1 MSTQS
6 SELFDT
12 PAESEPLAARMR
24 PRALDELIGQE
35 HILGPGRLLRRA
47 IAADQLSSLIFS
59 GPPGSG
65 KTTIA
70 RIIANTTR
78 SRFAALNA
86 VLTGVTELRKE
97 IQIADDE
104 RRLYGRRTILFIDE
118 VHRWNKAQQDA
129 LLPWV
134 ENGTVVLIGATT
146 ENPFFEVNAALVS
159 RSRVFQLTRLS
170 DGELRRV
177 CRQALGD
184 SERGYGAYDVRI
196 DPEAL
201 EHIVHVADG
210 DARSLLNALELAVE
224 TTPERFPPPPGEP
237 IHVTLEIAEESIQR
251 KALLYDRDG
260 DYHYDTISAFI
271 KSLRGSDPDAA
282 LYWLARMVQAGE
294 DPKFLFRRML
304 ISASED
310 VGLADPQAL
319 PHTVAAAEAFERV
332 GMPEGAFHL
341 TQAALYLA
349 TTEKSNATL
358 GYFDAVQAVESERS
372 HEVPR
377 HLRDAHRDGAGFGH
391 GQGYLYPHAYRE
403 HWVAQNY
410 LPAGLQGRVFYRP
423 SERGYEGRL
432 RTVIDR
438 RREAQLAATFAADPD
453 ELLTYSPVSQER
465 EHWMRRAAGE
475 ASRRVSERRAALFD
489 SISIARHLRV
499 LVLGETPSAIV
510 WEASRAAPEG
520 LVCAV
525 IDDSREYQTARGYS
539 EQLAELERPQLVH
552 TAAEA
557 LAAVPSGFELSLGLN
572 VLLREPDKAAA
583 RDRAASTLI
592 DGGRLAL
599 IEDLPAYSTRLS
611 TALARRGL
619 EAELVD
625 RLSSAEEELYA
636 NATDPRM
643 ANRPEALEQLFCTAQ
658 TSLLEARVIEFVSER
673 LLTRALLERWLPGE
687 QESPD
692 ATARAGYA
700 ATAVRHLNPEQYR
713 AVRAFAHHHLAD
725 ATIEWS
731 TSAMLIHAQLHR
743 GTG

>member
-1 MSTQS
+1 MSSQS

-24 PRALDELIGQE
+24 PRTLDELIGQD

-97 IQIADDE
+97 IQTADDE

-159 RSRVFQLTRLS
+159 RSRIFQLTRLN
-170 DGELRRV
+170 DEELRRV
-177 CRQALGD
+177 CRQALAD
-184 SERGYGAYDVRI
+184 RERGYGMYDVRI

-224 TTPERFPPPPGEP
+224 TTPERFPPPPGEQ

-282 LYWLARMVQAGE
+282 LYWLARMIRAGE

-310 VGLADPQAL
+310 IGLADPQAL
-319 PHTVAAAEAFERV
+319 PHTAAAAEAFDRV

-341 TQAALYLA
+341 AQAALYLA

-372 HEVPR
+372 HEVPS
-377 HLRDAHRDGAGFGH
+377 HLRDAHRDSAGFGH
-391 GQGYLYPHAYRE
+391 GKGYLYPHAYRE

-423 SERGYEGRL
+423 SECGYEGTL
-432 RTVIDR
+432 RTLIER
-438 RREAQLAATFAADPD
+438 RREAQLAATFAADSD
-453 ELLTYSPVSQER
+453 ELLTYSPLSPQR
-465 EHWMRRAAGE
+465 DHWIKRAAGE
-475 ASRRVSERRAALFD
+475 ASQRVSERRAALFD
-489 SISIARHLRV
+489 AISIPRHLRV
-499 LVLGETPSAIV
+499 LVLGETPSAFV
-510 WEASRAAPEG
+510 WEAARAAPEG
-520 LVCAV
+520 LVFAV
-525 IDDSREYQTARGYS
+525 ISDSQEYHTALGYS
-539 EQLAELERPQLVH
+539 EQFAELDRPQLVR
-552 TAAEA
+552 TADEA
-557 LAAVPSGFELSLGLN
+557 LASVPSGFELGLGLN

-583 RDRAASTLI
+583 RDRVASTLI

-599 IEDLPAYSTRLS
+599 IEDLPAHSTRLS
-611 TALARRGL
+611 TILARYGL
-619 EAELVD
+619 QNELVE
-625 RLSSAEEELYA
+625 RLSAAEDELYA
-636 NATDPRM
+636 DTSDPRM
-643 ANRPEALEQLFCTAQ
+643 GNSPEALEELFSTAQ
-658 TSLLEARVIEFVSER
+658 TSLLESRVIEFKSER
-673 LLTRALLERWLPGE
+673 LVTRELLERWLPGV
-687 QESPD
+687 QESPGS
-692 ATARAGYA
+692 TTQSGYA
-700 ATAVRHLNPEQYR
+700 AAAVRHLNADQYR
-713 AVRAFAHHHLAD
+713 AARAFAHRHLAD
-725 ATIEWS
+725 ATVEWS
-731 TSAMLIHAQLHR
+731 TSALLILAQLHP
-743 GTG
+743 GFT